1 MYWLLVGGLVVG
13 SAIGLVVLR
22 RRTKD
27 DGLEY
32 EPAGPKIDLAVIT
45 ADRIDANAITTGN
58 YCDRFGCQEKA
69 RWTFFFEDEPDK
81 EMHFCHEHIWQ
92 VIFDA
97 IKMYGESMI
106 RLGPIEE
113 SKLSD
118 DPLIWESRLGPML
131 RTTHI
136 PSGKP
141 ELTEEQ
147 MQEILARVR
156 KEFESGGFN
165 G

>member
-13 SAIGLVVLR
+13 SVIGLVVLR

-27 DGLEY
+27 DGPQY

-45 ADRIDANAITTGN
+45 ADKLDPSAITTGN
-58 YCDRFGCQEKA
+58 YCDRIGCQEKA

-81 EMHFCHEHIWQ
+81 EMHFCHEHIQQ
-92 VIFDA
+92 VVGDA
-97 IKMYGESMI
+97 MK
-106 RLGPIEE
+106 P
-113 SKLSD
+113 

-131 RTTHI
+131 KTTHI

-156 KEFESGGFN
+156 KEFESGGSD

>member
-13 SAIGLVVLR
+13 SVIGLVVLR

-27 DGLEY
+27 DGPQY

-58 YCDRFGCQEKA
+58 YCDRFGCLEKA

-81 EMHFCHEHIWQ
+81 EMHFCDGHIWE
-92 VIFDA
+92 VVCDSV
-97 IKMYGESMI
+97 KMYGQSLI
-106 RLGPIEE
+106 RYRLGDLYE
-113 SKLSD
+113 LSRD
-118 DPLIWESRLGPML
+118 STIWESRLGPML

-141 ELTEEQ
+141 EFTEEQ
-147 MQEILARVR
+147 MQEILERVR
-156 KEFESGGFN
+156 KEFESGGFD